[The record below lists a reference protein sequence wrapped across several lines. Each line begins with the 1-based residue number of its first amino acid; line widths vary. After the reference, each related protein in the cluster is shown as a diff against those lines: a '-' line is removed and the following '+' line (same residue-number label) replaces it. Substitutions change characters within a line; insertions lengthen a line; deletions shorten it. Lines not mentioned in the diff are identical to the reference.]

1 MIFIIAGILSAIA
14 GALVTAWLNKRAT
27 ERHTYSLRSNNLDGD
42 WEGTLLQDRFK
53 FKAEHPVENDATI
66 PIRMHLETSKRSIKG
81 YFVLK
86 MPTDSHNSS
95 LRCEIEGA
103 SLRQG
108 FLTINYRRVNEGLQ
122 QYGTMMLEISLLNNE
137 LNGHYVGYGP
147 VMKTIIHG
155 QVALHKAN

>member
-14 GALVTAWLNKRAT
+14 GALVTAWLNKRTA
-27 ERHTYSLRSNNLDGD
+27 ERYSYSLRSNNLDGD

-53 FKAEHPVENDATI
+53 FRAENQEEKDATI

-86 MPTDSHNSS
+86 MPIDSHNSN
-95 LRCEIEGA
+95 LQCEIEGA

-122 QYGTMMLEISLLNNE
+122 QYGTMMLEISLLNTE
-137 LNGHYVGYGP
+137 LHGHYIGYGP

-155 QVALHKAN
+155 KASLHKVN